1 MSEPRMRPTAS
12 SKPIIGTYDVDGA
25 PPPLALAGGG
35 GCRAAEE
42 SSAIAEVNEE
52 GRREFRL

>member
-42 SSAIAEVNEE
+42 SSAIAE
-52 GRREFRL
+52 